1 MSHGGFKSLLVWQ
14 KAQHLSVRVYQVTR
28 ADAFSREFS
37 LVDQMRRA
45 AVSIAS
51 NIAEGD
57 ERDTDKDAVRFFFIA
72 KGSTAELRSQLDLAT
87 KVNLLPNLEFGELE
101 FVFRFFVDRLV
112 GKFEDRPY
120 IGAQVG
126 IMKKSVFFKTHF
138 HKSSIESGY
147 QFLNF
152 SQVQIAHSK
161 AGVSFFAVQLHQFLI
176 FQQGNFYALRYRI
189 YN

>member
-28 ADAFSREFS
+28 ADAFSHEYS

-87 KVNLLPNLEFGELE
+87 KVNLLPNLEFGEL
-101 FVFRFFVDRLV
+101 D
-112 GKFEDRPY
+112 P
-120 IGAQVG
+120 A
-126 IMKKSVFFKTHF
+126 KKSPKCC
-138 HKSSIESGY
+138 
-147 QFLNF
+147 
-152 SQVQIAHSK
+152 A
-161 AGVSFFAVQLHQFLI
+161 A
-176 FQQGNFYALRYRI
+176 
-189 YN
+189 